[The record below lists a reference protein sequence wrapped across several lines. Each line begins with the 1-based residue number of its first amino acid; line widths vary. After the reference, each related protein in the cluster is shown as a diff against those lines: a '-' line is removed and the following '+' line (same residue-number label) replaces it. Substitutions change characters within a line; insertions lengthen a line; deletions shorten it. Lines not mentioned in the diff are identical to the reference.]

1 MANYCDYEV
10 KVIGSKKA
18 GLMVYESMPCM
29 DFKRF
34 EWEKGIEDSTTIYFT
49 GNCKW
54 SVNFGVTDNLNYVNV
69 DAMSESEIE
78 SKGIDYWDYSLRAK
92 SETFQCEIMVHYW
105 SEESGF
111 DQFDHYKNGKILK
124 QRKIEYNYDEQ
135 NEFDWDKLEFIGH
148 EGEYDENVDGEQ
160 QNEDLMAILMALGG
174 TMSSDASEE
183 SEENQ
188 DELSAA
194 TANLVDLLDK
204 IEALAAEAGIDLD
217 DGSIG
222 DTGFDMYNWTFSQ
235 GNIAKGDGWT
245 IAIPDGFVQI
255 NSRDNEPLIGEKRLF
270 ELVPVTYQYE
280 DDIDKVPVRILPGGK
295 QGGINLKM
303 VHPDSRAGMAG
314 MYGIKSAEVMSQ
326 MLGKAP
332 ELLVVGWEDAAA
344 HIMVQDTSGGTY
356 SYQCSVITEEIF
368 QQLRVQTQFVTE
380 KQKRLLDASVKEWLK
395 TMRFNK
401 SNNAATKVL
410 FEEKSCYDE
419 LLNGKIVKFEEAVKQ
434 ALIEARAAVNGRLM
448 VLQFMGKYD
457 LLDEYTGERIRESLE
472 SGMTVHLFFLEKAD
486 NLIDKLQKDNVNKE
500 LLEEMLE
507 KLTLLNEECIS
518 YDFEDETIEITV
530 PEKVQAIRDK
540 WEKIAPDAFCAESKE
555 EQARLKAIEESKKK
569 REAQEK
575 VDADALKISSDFKEK
590 IRTIKDTY
598 EKNVYY
604 HKRMIERHTFT
615 DLWDP
620 DIQEYVSQL
629 DADIQGLGSGIEE
642 LLLEAVDLYNEV
654 TDEAT
659 PKVVIAIIEAM
670 EDAIKY
676 VEETSIHIESV
687 DATLEYDWNLNVYEM
702 KRELR
707 RAKLELKKEQSTL
720 EKEENW
726 KANENDHNVQGSGDR
741 LNGNS
746 LADFIQSGQN
756 EASASKVRLTG
767 IEAEIVCWFREKNEM
782 YALEDIKKHFYDCP
796 PTEVQRALDRLV
808 EKGIIYGGANF
819 IGNMYGLG
827 NADEA
832 WNYEIDNDS
841 VRFEK
846 ERAKKLEEEQ
856 RRKAEEAQRRKE
868 EIARKTQEENEK
880 RKEQER
886 IRQAEIEEYRKI
898 QEDRRKAQEDRQKEE
913 ERKRKA
919 EEEDAERARKDEI
932 YEKAMACMEFD
943 TLEKYREAARLF
955 DTIPE
960 WRDTW
965 YRRSKVQKKLTQLEA
980 ELAAEK
986 EKKKKAALIAG
997 LVVIAVLVAIFFLP
1011 SMISGNAPS
1020 EGNVISDSAG
1030 ALIEPNIENKGEFV
1044 AISRFAIKRVENDSV
1059 TLTLKVEAP
1068 EPTGEKIVSVPN
1080 GFPIIFAEKIMEN
1093 GQTKYVAIKG
1103 DQKIRCIDGP
1113 VLVKSNYR
1121 EEADQN
1127 YGLYGERNDAYS
1139 IYVYNVFADNI
1150 GVFTF
1155 KYGEQEVQVEITTPE
1170 DEEAMPFDKIDKGSF
1185 NAFINSDGDCI
1196 IHYRGFIHDVV
1207 RGATL
1212 SDDSGNAV
1220 LLTEENMFMNGDGY
1234 SCFWFGLRKV
1244 KVGEKFNLTLSKEGF
1259 ESLTFKVEVLKKE

>member
-1 MANYCDYEV
+1 MANYCDYEIR
-10 KVIGSKKA
+10 VIGSKNA

-29 DFKRF
+29 DFKNF
-34 EWEKGIEDSTTIYFT
+34 EWEKSSENYTTIHFT

-92 SETFQCEIMVHYW
+92 SEAFQCEIMVHYW

-124 QRKIEYNYDEQ
+124 QRKIEYNYDEP
-135 NEFDWDKLEFIGH
+135 NEFDWDKLEFIGY

-174 TMSSDASEE
+174 TMPSDASEE

-222 DTGFDMYNWTFSQ
+222 DTGFDMYNWNFSQ

-255 NSRDNEPLIGEKRLF
+255 NSRGDEPITGKKRIF

-280 DDIDKVPVRILPGGK
+280 NDIDKVPIRILPGDM
-295 QGGINLKM
+295 QDIQNLEM
-303 VHPDSRAGMAG
+303 VHPNARAGIAG
-314 MYGIKSAEVMSQ
+314 AIGVTNAEVMSQ
-326 MLGKAP
+326 LLGNAP

-356 SYQCSVITEEIF
+356 SYQCSIIAKGKL
-368 QQLRVQTQFVTE
+368 QQLRVQTQFVTD
-380 KQKRLLDASVKEWLK
+380 KQKQSLSVSVQEWLK
-395 TMRFNK
+395 TMKFNK
-401 SNNAATKVL
+401 NNKAAAKTK
-410 FEEKSCYDE
+410 FEEKDCLDE
-419 LLNGKIVKFEEAVKQ
+419 LLIGKTERLEEAVKQ
-434 ALIEARAAVNGRLM
+434 AHTEYLAAINGRMKMLE
-448 VLQFMGKYD
+448 FMGKYD
-457 LLDEYTGERIRESLE
+457 LLDEHTGETIREILE
-472 SGMTVHLFFLEKAD
+472 SGMAVKLFFLEKAD
-486 NLIDKLQKDNVNKE
+486 ALVNKLQKNNLNAA
-500 LLEEMLE
+500 LLEDVIK
-507 KLTLLNEECIS
+507 KLADLDEDLLDYN
-518 YDFEDETIEITV
+518 YGDEVIEITV
-530 PEKVQAIRDK
+530 PEKAQAIRDK
-540 WEKIAPDAFCAESKE
+540 WQKIAPDAFCAESKE

-620 DIQEYVSQL
+620 DIQEYISQL

-676 VEETSIHIESV
+676 IEETSIHIESV
-687 DATLEYDWNLNVYEM
+687 DATLEYDWNLNVYGM

-726 KANENDHNVQGSGDR
+726 KENENNHSVQGSGDR
-741 LNGNS
+741 LNGNT

-796 PTEVQRALDRLV
+796 PSEVQRALDRLV

-819 IGNMYGLG
+819 IGNMYGLS

-841 VRFEK
+841 VQFEK

-886 IRQAEIEEYRKI
+886 SRQAEIEEYRKI
-898 QEDRRKAQEDRQKEE
+898 QEDRRKAKEEREKEE
-913 ERKRKA
+913 EAKKKA
-919 EEEDAERARKDEI
+919 EENRLLREAEEARKNEI
-932 YEKAMACMEFD
+932 YAKAMSCIDSGELSKCKEAVELLASIQNWKD
-943 TLEKYREAARLF
+943 SYRKMSNLRKQIELM
-955 DTIPE
+955 
-960 WRDTW
+960 
-965 YRRSKVQKKLTQLEA
+965 EA
-980 ELAAEK
+980 ELA
-986 EKKKKAALIAG
+986 EKKKKTKKIFMGVCIVLLIA
-997 LVVIAVLVAIFFLP
+997 AVFFLMP
-1011 SMISGNAPS
+1011 KPADDSQSG
-1020 EGNVISDSAG
+1020 G
-1030 ALIEPNIENKGEFV
+1030 AVSTNLGGFMETNMVENKGEFV
-1044 AISRFAIKRVENDSV
+1044 AITMNSIKRVDSDSLTV
-1059 TLTLKVEAP
+1059 TLKKEAP
-1068 EPTGEKIVSVPN
+1068 VPDSNSITEHINGYPIVLAEKIVEDGNVSY
-1080 GFPIIFAEKIMEN
+1080 
-1093 GQTKYVAIKG
+1093 TAIKG
-1103 DQKIRCIDGP
+1103 DNLIKCTDGT
-1113 VLVKSNYR
+1113 VYAKSNYR
-1121 EEADQN
+1121 EEPDQN

-1139 IYVYNVFADNI
+1139 IYVYNLFADEI
-1150 GVFTF
+1150 GTYTLQYGKEQIQIQIKLPECGLYTEPEAALDKQMLSQIKKGDVVYMIVSEPEQYETISFNVFEEDDASAVNLEQMGE
-1155 KYGEQEVQVEITTPE
+1155 YGEICKITAVKSGAHIRMQCVRE
-1170 DEEAMPFDKIDKGSF
+1170 FADGS
-1185 NAFINSDGDCI
+1185 
-1196 IHYRGFIHDVV
+1196 R
-1207 RGATL
+1207 
-1212 SDDSGNAV
+1212 DDSGN
-1220 LLTEENMFMNGDGY
+1220 
-1234 SCFWFGLRKV
+1234 
-1244 KVGEKFNLTLSKEGF
+1244 GF
-1259 ESLTFKVEVLKKE
+1259 YIE